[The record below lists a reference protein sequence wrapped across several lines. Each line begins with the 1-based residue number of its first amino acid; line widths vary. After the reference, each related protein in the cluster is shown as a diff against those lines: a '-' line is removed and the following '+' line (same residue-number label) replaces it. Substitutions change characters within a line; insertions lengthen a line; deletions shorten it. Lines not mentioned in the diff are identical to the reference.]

1 MAEPVLSVIME
12 LYNCHNEEMLMR
24 AVDSVLEQT
33 FSDFEVIICDDGPD
47 NGTYEWLKKAAA
59 KDSRIVLIRNRRNM
73 RLAYSLNRCIEI
85 AESRYIARQDA
96 DDYSV
101 PDRFEKQIDYL
112 LSHSQY
118 AFVGSNCLFFDSDV
132 YGGRKTPIHP
142 KKIDFLFNFPFIH
155 GSVIFGREVFDYE
168 LYRPCGYSRKYDDH
182 DLFMRLYRNK
192 QFGANLDEELYAFY
206 ADMSER
212 RVLKI
217 MRLDEAAVK
226 YNGFKELGLLS
237 MGFLYVIKS
246 FILVMMPN
254 FCLLMFKRR
263 LNRI

>member
-1 MAEPVLSVIME
+1 MAEPVLSVIMG
-12 LYNCHNEEMLMR
+12 LYNCPNEEMLMR
-24 AVDSVLEQT
+24 AVDSVLELT

-155 GSVIFGREVFDYE
+155 GSVIFGREVFDCE

-182 DLFMRLYRNK
+182 VLF
-192 QFGANLDEELYAFY
+192 
-206 ADMSER
+206 
-212 RVLKI
+212 